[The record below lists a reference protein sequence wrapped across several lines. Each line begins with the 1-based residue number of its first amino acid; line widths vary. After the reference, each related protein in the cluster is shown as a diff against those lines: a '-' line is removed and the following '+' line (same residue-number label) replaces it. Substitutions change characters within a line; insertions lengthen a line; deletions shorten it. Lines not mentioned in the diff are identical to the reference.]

1 MDNHKKILELRKIL
15 HEHNHLY
22 YVKNEPKISDYEF
35 DLMLNELE
43 KLELEY
49 PEFDDPNSPT
59 KRVGSSLSNDF
70 KATVH
75 NFQMYSLENSYSRAD
90 LIDWENRIRKK
101 IDSSQIS
108 YCCEL
113 KLDGVS
119 VSLSYKNGDLV
130 QGLTRGDGVNGDDVT
145 ENLKTIKTI
154 PLKID
159 SKIDFD
165 IRGEVV
171 IEKSDFNKLN
181 ETRVLKGESKYMNP
195 RNTASG
201 SIKLINSREVSQR
214 PLKCYSFQIVGND
227 LSFRSQIE
235 SLKFAEEQGFNI
247 LDSYKFCKNL
257 DEVFEFL
264 DYWEHKKNSL
274 NFEIDGV
281 VVKVNKLEFQNQ
293 LGYTSKF
300 PRWAI
305 AYKFKTEQAISKLL
319 SIDYQVGRTGAI
331 TPVANLQPV
340 LLNGTIV
347 KRASLHNSDQ
357 IKKIDLHENDFVFI
371 EKGGEIIPKIV
382 SVDKQKRINNS
393 KAVVFTKTCPS
404 CKSILTKVE
413 GEAQHYCLNHKNCH
427 PQILGRIKHFISRKA
442 MNIDGFG
449 TETVDRLLENN
460 MIKNFSDIYYLN
472 KEKICSLE
480 RMGEKS
486 AINLIDSIINSKN
499 QPFHKVLYSLGI
511 RYVGETVSK
520 KICKEVRSIDE
531 LINLKY
537 DQIILIDEIGEKIA
551 HSLIN
556 YFNDEDN
563 IRLINELKLIGLN
576 FESNN
581 RTISSKLNNGKF
593 VISGTFEEID
603 RNSLKNLIEI
613 NGGKLSSSISS
624 KTDFLIKGENVG
636 PSKLKKAQQL
646 GVKTISFSEFIN
658 YFKIDLND

>member
-1 MDNHKKILELRKIL
+1 
-15 HEHNHLY
+15 
-22 YVKNEPKISDYEF
+22 
-35 DLMLNELE
+35 
-43 KLELEY
+43 
-49 PEFDDPNSPT
+49 
-59 KRVGSSLSNDF
+59 
-70 KATVH
+70 
-75 NFQMYSLENSYSRAD
+75 MYSLENSYSRAD

-171 IEKSDFNKLN
+171 IEKSDFDKLN
-181 ETRVLKGESKYMNP
+181 EKRALKGESKYMNP

-357 IKKIDLHENDFVFI
+357 IKKIDLYENDFVFI

-393 KAVVFTKTCPS
+393 KPVVFTKTCPS
-404 CKSILTKVE
+404 CKSILTKVK

-460 MIKNFSDIYYLN
+460 MIKNFSDIYYLT

-556 YFNDEDN
+556 YFNDDDN

-581 RTISSKLNNGKF
+581 QTISSKLNSGKF

-636 PSKLKKAQQL
+636 PSKLKKAQQF
-646 GVKTISFSEFIN
+646 GVKIISFSEFIN

>member
-1 MDNHKKILELRKIL
+1 
-15 HEHNHLY
+15 
-22 YVKNEPKISDYEF
+22 
-35 DLMLNELE
+35 
-43 KLELEY
+43 
-49 PEFDDPNSPT
+49 
-59 KRVGSSLSNDF
+59 
-70 KATVH
+70 
-75 NFQMYSLENSYSRAD
+75 
-90 LIDWENRIRKK
+90 
-101 IDSSQIS
+101 
-108 YCCEL
+108 
-113 KLDGVS
+113 
-119 VSLSYKNGDLV
+119 
-130 QGLTRGDGVNGDDVT
+130 
-145 ENLKTIKTI
+145 
-154 PLKID
+154 
-159 SKIDFD
+159 
-165 IRGEVV
+165 
-171 IEKSDFNKLN
+171 
-181 ETRVLKGESKYMNP
+181 MNP

-340 LLNGTIV
+340 LLSGTIV

-371 EKGGEIIPKIV
+371 EKGGEIIPKII

-393 KAVVFTKTCPS
+393 KPVVFTKTCPS

-460 MIKNFSDIYYLN
+460 MIKNFSDIYYLT

>member
-1 MDNHKKILELRKIL
+1 MDNQKKILELRKIL
-15 HEHNHLY
+15 HQHNHLY
-22 YVKNEPKISDYEF
+22 YVKNDPKISDYEF
-35 DLMLNELE
+35 DVMLNNLE

-49 PEFDDPNSPT
+49 PELDDPNSPT

-70 KATVH
+70 KARVH
-75 NFQMYSLENSYSRAD
+75 NFQMYSLENSYSRSD
-90 LIDWENRIRKK
+90 LIEWENRLRKK

-159 SKIDFD
+159 SKLDFD
-165 IRGEVV
+165 IRGEVI
-171 IEKSDFNKLN
+171 IEKTDFDKLN

-195 RNTASG
+195 RNTAAG

-264 DYWEHKKNSL
+264 DYWEHTKNSL

-281 VVKVNKLEFQNQ
+281 VIKVNKLEFQNQ

-357 IKKIDLHENDFVFI
+357 IKKIDLYENDFVII

-382 SVDKQKRINNS
+382 SVNKQKRINNS
-393 KAVVFTKTCPS
+393 KPVVFTKSCPS
-404 CKSILTKVE
+404 CKSILTKLE

-427 PQILGRIKHFISRKA
+427 PQILGKIKHFISRKA

-460 MIKNFSDIYYLN
+460 MIKNFSDIYYLT
-472 KEKICSLE
+472 KEQICSLE

-486 AINLIDSIINSKN
+486 AKNLMYSIIDSKN

-531 LINLKY
+531 LINMKY

-556 YFNDEDN
+556 YLNDEDN
-563 IRLINELKLIGLN
+563 IKLINELKLIGLN

-581 RTISSKLNNGKF
+581 QTISYKLNNEKF
-593 VISGTFEEID
+593 VISGTFNEID

-646 GVKTISFSEFIN
+646 GVKIISLSEFIN

>member
-1 MDNHKKILELRKIL
+1 MDNQKKILELRKIL
-15 HEHNHLY
+15 REHNYLY

-70 KATVH
+70 KARVH

-101 IDSSQIS
+101 IDSSEIS

-165 IRGEVV
+165 IRGEVI
-171 IEKSDFNKLN
+171 IEKSDFDKLN
-181 ETRVLKGESKYMNP
+181 ENRVLKGESRYMNP

-201 SIKLINSREVSQR
+201 SIKLVNSREVSQR

-235 SLKFAEEQGFNI
+235 SLKFGEEQGFNI
-247 LDSYKFCKNL
+247 LDSYKFCKSLN
-257 DEVFEFL
+257 EVFEFL

-281 VVKVNKLEFQNQ
+281 VVKVNKFEYQNQ

-340 LLNGTIV
+340 LLNGTII

-357 IKKIDLHENDFVFI
+357 IKKIDLHENDFVII

-382 SVDKQKRINNS
+382 SVNKQKRINDA
-393 KAVVFTKTCPS
+393 KPVIFTKTCPS
-404 CKSILTKVE
+404 CKSILIKVE

-460 MIKNFSDIYYLN
+460 MIKNFSDIYYLT

-486 AINLIDSIINSKN
+486 AKNLIDSIIDSKN

-520 KICKEVRSIDE
+520 KICKEVRSVNE
-531 LINLKY
+531 LINMRY

-551 HSLIN
+551 YSLIN
-556 YFNDEDN
+556 YFDDEDN
-563 IRLINELKLIGLN
+563 IKLINELKLIGLN

-581 RTISSKLNNGKF
+581 QTTSSKLNSDKF
-593 VISGTFEEID
+593 VISGTFNEID
-603 RNSLKNLIEI
+603 RNILKNLIEI

-636 PSKLKKAQQL
+636 PSKLKKAQQF
-646 GVKTISFSEFIN
+646 GVKIISFSEFIN